1 MIRFCEVKARD
12 GDGTESKKNL
22 IDVSIKKKKKTN
34 IKVYCSASSLFN
46 HPKVSLGSELW
57 LFRAY

>member
-22 IDVSIKKKKKTN
+22 TDVSIKKKKTN

-46 HPKVSLGSELW
+46 HPKVSLGSEL
-57 LFRAY
+57 